1 MYGVGIEPDFY
12 MKTFHAENY
21 WSATPR
27 QYRVD
32 TAMMEHRQPDH
43 NQWHDNMFDQFP
55 EKTIEFMQN
64 YKRPWIAFK
73 VLAAGAIH
81 PEEGFKYAFENG
93 ADFLCVGMLDFQI
106 VQDVNICNKVLAKL
120 NRGPRPWY
128 S

>member
-1 MYGVGIEPDFY
+1 
-12 MKTFHAENY
+12 MKTFHADNY

-55 EKTIEFMQN
+55 EKTIEFMQS
-64 YKRPWIAFK
+64 YKKPWIAFK
-73 VLAAGAIH
+73 VLAAGALQ